1 MSTDKLRFLI
11 GELKKKDNG
20 ANRSAVLQLVQ
31 LGTPEARKVLEKVAE
46 THPDV
51 TIRQM
56 AQTRLAVLEQD
67 DPEEQIARNLTETK
81 RSKWPRRIVTVLVIL
96 IIIAA
101 VIVLIEAYDPY
112 ILPINLRSVLPF
124 IYSQ

>member
-31 LGTPEARKVLEKVAE
+31 IGTPEARKVLEKVAD

-56 AQTRLAVLEQD
+56 AQTRLTILEQD
-67 DPEEQIARNLTETK
+67 DPEEQIARNLTRSK